1 MTTLAE
7 RLTIS
12 IPSDLYNRLQKVKAD
27 LNISKICQTAIESRV
42 TFEEIYKQEK
52 NQMQALIDKLRK
64 EKEEIETNAHETGLK
79 EGLEDAKELTYTEFK
94 YIETNNA
101 LSEDLTEWL
110 QNHRMDEDT
119 DITAYKKG
127 WIEGV
132 LQIWSDV
139 KDKI

>member
-1 MTTLAE
+1 MTVLAE

-12 IPSDLYNRLQKVKAD
+12 IPSDLYRRLQKVKAD

-79 EGLEDAKELTYTEFK
+79 GGSGTRVSLVSCTGCSSIHPTG
-94 YIETNNA
+94 NCG
-101 LSEDLTEWL
+101 S
-110 QNHRMDEDT
+110 
-119 DITAYKKG
+119 
-127 WIEGV
+127 
-132 LQIWSDV
+132 
-139 KDKI
+139 